1 MTTGRNLITAALIT
15 LFMLL
20 GSALAV
26 YSVKQEAI
34 TLEGNKLYSTE
45 SIQVSGD
52 AEQIAANARELGPEA
67 RVYVQLPGNARVRN
81 LLIEDTS
88 GLSLPLYE
96 GRVFASGEHDKAIV
110 GSEIPVVER
119 GGVEYFEYDDES
131 YEVIGRLGTGEESL
145 LAADVLISDPDRT
158 SGGFG
163 DVVVDLPDAHAR
175 YVESFGADGVASM
188 DGSTNRRTNID
199 YVSPILL
206 GLGAAIVA
214 IGAAMTALLAAAL
227 LRRHHEVLHLLGHRR
242 IRTLT
247 RSTVQVAGLAVGAGL
262 PAALIAALVRD
273 PLAPVVSVLRI
284 EAGLAAIVVV
294 VFLSAAASTGKA
306 VDTWN

>member
-1 MTTGRNLITAALIT
+1 MNNRNGLVTGSLLV

-20 GSALAV
+20 GSALTV

-52 AEQIAANARELGPEA
+52 AERIAANAHELAPEA
-67 RVYVQLPGNARVRN
+67 RVYVHLPGNARVRN
-81 LLIEDTS
+81 LLIEDAS

-119 GGVEYFEYDDES
+119 GGVEYFEYDGES
-131 YEVIGRLGTGEESL
+131 YEVTGRLGTNEESL
-145 LAADVLISDPDRT
+145 LSADVLISDPDRT
-158 SGGFG
+158 SGGLG

-175 YVESFGADGVASM
+175 YVDAFGADGVASI
-188 DGSTNRRTNID
+188 DGSTNKRTNID

-206 GLGAAIVA
+206 GLGFTIVT
-214 IGAAMTALLAAAL
+214 IGAAMTGLLAATL
-227 LRRHHEVLHLLGHRR
+227 LRRRHEVLHLLGHRR
-242 IRTLT
+242 ARTAAW
-247 RSTVQVAGLAVGAGL
+247 SAGQVVGVAVGAGL
-262 PAALIAALVRD
+262 PAALIVAFARD
-273 PLAPVVSVLRI
+273 PLVSVGNVLRI
-284 EAGLAAIVVV
+284 EAALAAIVVV
-294 VFLSAAASTGKA
+294 VFVLA
-306 VDTWN
+306 VVPRKGVRSWS

>member
-1 MTTGRNLITAALIT
+1 MNTRNGLVTGSLLV

-52 AEQIAANARELGPEA
+52 AEQVAANARELGPEA

-110 GSEIPVVER
+110 GSEIPLVER
-119 GGVEYFEYDDES
+119 GGTEYFEYDGES
-131 YEVIGRLGTGEESL
+131 YEVIGRLGTNEESL
-145 LAADVLISDPDRT
+145 LSADVLISDPDRT
-158 SGGFG
+158 SGGRG

-175 YVESFGADGVASM
+175 YVDAFGVDGVASI
-188 DGSTNRRTNID
+188 DGSTNKRTNID

-206 GLGAAIVA
+206 GLGFTIVA
-214 IGAAMTALLAAAL
+214 VGAAMTGLLAAAL
-227 LRRHHEVLHLLGHRR
+227 LRRRHEVLHLLGHRR
-242 IRTLT
+242 AKTAAW
-247 RSTVQVAGLAVGAGL
+247 SAAQVVGVAVGAGL
-262 PAALIAALVRD
+262 PAALIAALARD
-273 PLAPVVSVLRI
+273 PLVSVGNVLRI
-284 EAGLAAIVVV
+284 EAALAAIVVV
-294 VFLSAAASTGKA
+294 VFVLA
-306 VDTWN
+306 VVPRKGVRSWS